1 MKQAYVNG
9 EPISK
14 EAVQFELD
22 RLVKFYSE
30 HGMRPDEIKANL
42 PKLVEKA
49 QEQAIGAKLLLAR
62 ALQLDKPV
70 DEKAVDAKIAEIVAQ
85 VGGRDNFVRVLAQQK
100 MSEDDLRREIVKG
113 CRVDALVQQ
122 ACSGVAEPT
131 EQEIADYYAAHK
143 DDFVSQPQV
152 LAQHI
157 LVKTEGLDEA
167 DKVEALD
174 KIKAI
179 RERIVSGGADFAEE
193 AKKNA
198 DCPSGQEGGSLGW
211 FGRGMMVPEFDKVAF
226 EMKKGEVSGVGSTQ
240 FGYHIIY
247 KADQKGGGKQT
258 LVDVHDQIKDLLR
271 HEARGRAMD
280 AFVAELRAAAK
291 IEFRECCGQHKHGDG
306 CGCTCGHH
314 HH

>member
-30 HGMRPDEIKANL
+30 HGMCPDEIKANL

-179 RERIVSGGADFAEE
+179 RARIVAAGEPGEVGQAFCRE
-193 AKKNA
+193 ARENS
-198 DCPSGQEGGSLGW
+198 DCPSGAQGGSLGW
-211 FGRGMMVPEFDKVAF
+211 FGPGMMVPAFDKAAF
-226 EMKKGEVSGVGSTQ
+226 AMKCGEVSDVIETP
-240 FGYHIIY
+240 FGYHIIL
-247 KADQKGGGKQT
+247 KTDERAGGPQT
-258 LVDVHDQIKDLLR
+258 LVDVADQIRDLLR

-280 AFVAELRAAAK
+280 VFVAELREKVK
-291 IEFRECCGQHKHGDG
+291 IEYK
-306 CGCTCGHH
+306 
-314 HH
+314 

>member
-1 MKQAYVNG
+1 MKHAIVNG
-9 EPISK
+9 VEISGD
-14 EAVQFELD
+14 AVQFELD
-22 RLVKFYSE
+22 RLVRFYMS
-30 HGMRPDEIKANL
+30 HGMTMDEVKQNL
-42 PKLVEKA
+42 PKLEEKA
-49 QEQAIGAKLLLAR
+49 LDQAIGAKLLLDR
-62 ALQLDKPV
+62 AQELDIPLMAA
-70 DEKAVDAKIAEIVAQ
+70 DIDAEVSKVVTQ
-85 VGGRDNFVRVLAQQK
+85 VGGPENYKKALDAQGITEVQFRK
-100 MSEDDLRREIVKG
+100 ELEKG
-113 CRVDALVQQ
+113 AKVNKLVEQ
-122 ACSGVAEPT
+122 ACAGVADPT
-131 EQEIADYYAAHK
+131 EDEVAKFYEAHK
-143 DDFVSQPQV
+143 AEFVVPHQV
-152 LAQHI
+152 LCQHI
-157 LVKTEGLDEA
+157 LVKGSDDA
-167 DKVEALD
+167 ALD

-193 AKKNA
+193 AKKNS

-226 EMKKGEVSGVGSTQ
+226 EMKKGEVSGVVSTQ

>member
-122 ACSGVAEPT
+122 ACGGVPEPT
-131 EQEIADYYAAHK
+131 
-143 DDFVSQPQV
+143 
-152 LAQHI
+152 
-157 LVKTEGLDEA
+157 
-167 DKVEALD
+167 
-174 KIKAI
+174 
-179 RERIVSGGADFAEE
+179 
-193 AKKNA
+193 
-198 DCPSGQEGGSLGW
+198 
-211 FGRGMMVPEFDKVAF
+211 
-226 EMKKGEVSGVGSTQ
+226 
-240 FGYHIIY
+240 
-247 KADQKGGGKQT
+247 
-258 LVDVHDQIKDLLR
+258 
-271 HEARGRAMD
+271 
-280 AFVAELRAAAK
+280 
-291 IEFRECCGQHKHGDG
+291 
-306 CGCTCGHH
+306 
-314 HH
+314 